1 MLADSH
7 LRSLCLYQGPTA
19 PLGRL
24 ALELYRKCSG
34 RMVLRKW
41 RERRGWSSF
50 DRAVSSSRWRPRLES
65 MGFQL

>member
-34 RMVLRKW
+34 GMVLRKW
-41 RERRGWSSF
+41 REREAG
-50 DRAVSSSRWRPRLES
+50 AVSIEPLAVSRWRSRQS
-65 MGFQL
+65 MGSQL